1 MDRKRRERGQR
12 EEMGSIVRI
21 ERERRGGGETRSE
34 LVTRIT
40 AEASEC
46 DRLADLIRD

>member
-1 MDRKRRERGQR
+1 MSERKE
-12 EEMGSIVRI
+12 
-21 ERERRGGGETRSE
+21 GEKTESRSE

-46 DRLADLIRD
+46 DR